1 LISWS
6 LTKYNG
12 SVGTVFTKPEARG
25 LGLATIL
32 NAYVASKI
40 FEQQEQAYCF
50 VAYDNIA
57 SLKMFEKLG
66 YRRTCNV
73 DWLIFTSK

>member
-6 LTKYNG
+6 LTQYNG
-12 SVGTVFTKPEARG
+12 SVGTVFTKPEARR

-57 SLKMFEKLG
+57 SLTMLEKLG

-73 DWLIFTSK
+73 DWVIFTSK